1 VYRQS
6 NLPVAKLRTGLK
18 FVSTT
23 GSVAFQ
29 TTEKGSCIMRK
40 KPTYLP
46 VILKS
51 SGWVLSRIGTLL
63 ATIFAAS
70 AFATLLPILGRNS
83 QLLLEPLML
92 SALIAAIIA
101 VSGFLMV
108 KWTEHKFGDPLKDF
122 PATL

>member
-1 VYRQS
+1 M
-6 NLPVAKLRTGLK
+6 
-18 FVSTT
+18 
-23 GSVAFQ
+23 FQ

-51 SGWVLSRIGTLL
+51 SGWLLSRIGTLL

>member
-1 VYRQS
+1 
-6 NLPVAKLRTGLK
+6 
-18 FVSTT
+18 
-23 GSVAFQ
+23 
-29 TTEKGSCIMRK
+29 MRN

-83 QLLLEPLML
+83 QLLLEPLMM

-101 VSGFLMV
+101 IGGFLIV
-108 KWTEHKFGDPLKDF
+108 KWTEHKFGNPLQDF